1 MVGVSILPDEAEI
14 QKYCHCWLKGRLYWA
29 DFPLSN
35 GELMEG
41 SVAHLHRGSLH
52 LTELGRNKPI
62 LNTDRHLS
70 ES

>member
-1 MVGVSILPDEAEI
+1 
-14 QKYCHCWLKGRLYWA
+14 
-29 DFPLSN
+29 
-35 GELMEG
+35 MEG
-41 SVAHLHRGSLH
+41 SVALLHRGSLH